1 MAENEPKPTSDSHP
15 ALHFQEKRLR
25 LANKMDELKTKGKRV
40 MENIGEKR
48 TDIIQKWE
56 EKSRDI
62 IDTFLHLF
70 GGEGRLVSSPT
81 GPSFELQVR
90 RARQIPSLA

>member
-1 MAENEPKPTSDSHP
+1 MYQHP
-15 ALHFQEKRLR
+15 ILICFVLLQEKRLR

-62 IDTFLHLF
+62 IGTFLQLF
-70 GGEGRLVSSPT
+70 GGDGRLVSK
-81 GPSFELQVR
+81 R
-90 RARQIPSLA
+90 RGVSGLT

>member
-1 MAENEPKPTSDSHP
+1 
-15 ALHFQEKRLR
+15 
-25 LANKMDELKTKGKRV
+25 MDELKTKGKRV
-40 MENIGEKR
+40 IENIGEKR

-70 GGEGRLVSSPT
+70 GGEGRLVSKRGESGSVSRCMP
-81 GPSFELQVR
+81 PHSCLDV
-90 RARQIPSLA
+90 AAAA